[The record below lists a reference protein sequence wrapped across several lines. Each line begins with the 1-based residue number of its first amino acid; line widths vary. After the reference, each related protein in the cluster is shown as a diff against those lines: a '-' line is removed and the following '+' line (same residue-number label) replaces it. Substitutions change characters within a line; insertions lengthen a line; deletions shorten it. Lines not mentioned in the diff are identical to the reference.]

1 MRRNLKL
8 QPGYNYSQLHDDKY
22 EQWRERERG
31 KGEIEKEIMKRTN
44 VNI

>member
-22 EQWRERERG
+22 EQWREREREREREA
-31 KGEIEKEIMKRTN
+31 KVRSRKK
-44 VNI
+44 